1 MARLRTTLGIALA
14 VALAAPSLAA
24 AAQPNAQPLVAQ
36 ARLGSYFKDRVIT
49 SSSPLARASRSGTWR
64 SYPIK
69 DGSSVSLA
77 ISDRYAN
84 ILDANVAW
92 SYVAFF
98 DSLDQGTE
106 LSARRIFV
114 APPDE
119 VVSECGGQ
127 AGTLAC
133 YDSRAPVMGV
143 PGEEPETGG
152 SGGPHPQGH

>member
-24 AAQPNAQPLVAQ
+24 AAKRHAQPLVDQ
-36 ARLGSYFKDRVIT
+36 APVGSHFKDRVIT
-49 SSSPLARASRSGTWR
+49 SSSPLTRASRSGTWR

-84 ILDANVAW
+84 TLDANVAR
-92 SYVAFF
+92 SYVAFL
-98 DSLDQGTE
+98 DSLDHGSE
-106 LSARRIFV
+106 LSALRIFV

-119 VVSECGGQ
+119 VVSECG
-127 AGTLAC
+127 
-133 YDSRAPVMGV
+133 
-143 PGEEPETGG
+143 
-152 SGGPHPQGH
+152 

>member
-14 VALAAPSLAA
+14 VALVLGAPPLAA
-24 AAQPNAQPLVAQ
+24 VANPNAQPLVDQ
-36 ARLGSYFKDRVIT
+36 APLGSYFKDRVIT

-84 ILDANVAW
+84 TLDASVAR
-92 SYVAFF
+92 SYVAFL
-98 DSLDQGTE
+98 DSLDHGSE
-106 LSARRIFV
+106 LSALRIFV

-133 YDSRAPVMGV
+133 YDSRTQIMV
-143 PGEEPETGG
+143 
-152 SGGPHPQGH
+152 